1 MNRHTMENMLHDPT
15 THDAVR
21 RMELLV
27 VVVAA
32 IVVLYGILYHTAF

>member
-1 MNRHTMENMLHDPT
+1 MNKHTAELLHDPT
-15 THDAVR
+15 THEAVR
-21 RMELLV
+21 RMEFML